1 MFQAVLCHNWDLGHS
16 WAERLTL
23 NLHDTRVNR
32 SINVHFPIWAWLHL
46 GVGGGVEKRPLKGT
60 KGGLA
65 PAAAARGPGA
75 APHSSAQSRHHPPN
89 RRPPHTLRQPHRLS
103 WCLRNTHR
111 PTLIRQ
117 SLASSGH
124 HIPRYGQFRIKS
136 RARRAGPCKR
146 HCHQLCSE

>member
-32 SINVHFPIWAWLHL
+32 SINVHFPIWAWFHL

-65 PAAAARGPGA
+65 PAAAARGQVQRLTPA
-75 APHSSAQSRHHPPN
+75 HRADTTPPN
-89 RRPPHTLRQPHRLS
+89 CRPPHMLRQPRRLS

-111 PTLIRQ
+111 PPLIRQ

-124 HIPRYGQFRIKS
+124 PIPRYGQFRIKS
-136 RARRAGPCKR
+136 RARRAGRGC
-146 HCHQLCSE
+146 L